1 MKKFL
6 QAIFDGVLDGDSTTV
21 QEKTR
26 EALEAGMK
34 PQAILKAGLIAAM
47 TEVGRRFQLGDYY
60 VPEMLVAARAMKVSL
75 KILKPRLVAD
85 KIEPIGKVVLGTV
98 KGDLHDI
105 GKNLVAIMMEGV
117 GFQVIDL
124 GTDVDEN
131 KFIEAVKEHQP
142 QIVGFSALLTT
153 TMPMT
158 KTTIEALNAADV
170 RDKVKVMICGAPV
183 AQDYADKI
191 GADAFAPDA
200 ATAAARA
207 RELI

>member
-153 TMPMT
+153 TMPMM
-158 KTTIEALNAADV
+158 KTTIEALNAVGV
-170 RDKVKVMICGAPV
+170 RDKVKVMIGGAPV
-183 AQDYADKI
+183 TQDYADKI

>member
-1 MKKFL
+1 MNNIL
-6 QAIFDGVLDGDSTTV
+6 QAIFDGVLDGDSTAV

-34 PQAILKAGLIAAM
+34 PQAILKEGLIAAM
-47 TEVGRRFQLGDYY
+47 TEVGRRFQIGDYY
-60 VPEMLVAARAMKVSL
+60 VPEMLVAARAMKVAL

-85 KIEPIGKVVLGTV
+85 KVEPIGKVVLGTV

-105 GKNLVAIMMEGV
+105 GKNLVARMMEGV

-153 TMPMT
+153 TMPMM
-158 KTTIEALNAADV
+158 KTTIEALNAVGV
-170 RDKVKVMICGAPV
+170 RDKVKVMIGGAPV
-183 AQDYADKI
+183 TQDYADKI

>member
-47 TEVGRRFQLGDYY
+47 TEVGRRFQIGDYY
-60 VPEMLVAARAMKVSL
+60 VPEMLVAARAMKVAL

-153 TMPMT
+153 TMPMM